1 MCGIVGAVS
10 TRNIVPI
17 LIEGLRRLEY
27 RGYDSCGVAVHQD
40 GQLRRAR
47 STARVAE
54 LDANVAT
61 DKVQS
66 GTGIAHTRWAT
77 HGAPALHNA
86 HPHFSHGPRVDAADW
101 ARSGS
106 KANAGKIA
114 LVHNGII
121 ENHDEL
127 RDDLKAKGYRFS
139 SQTDTEV
146 IAHLIDH
153 HYSGDLLEAVQRVT
167 PMLRGAYA
175 IAVFCH
181 DEPHRVIGA
190 REGSPLVLGV
200 GLHKGKAET
209 FLASDAMALAGV
221 TDQIVYLE
229 EGDIV
234 DLQMGKYWITHA
246 TAQGAFKVEQREVR
260 TVHAHSGA
268 AELGPYRHYMQKEIF
283 EQPKAIAD
291 TLDAVESIT
300 PGLFGDA
307 AHKIFKEVDS
317 VLILACGTSY
327 YSGST
332 AKYWLESIAKIP
344 TSVEVASEYRY
355 RDSVPNP
362 RTLVVTITQSGET
375 ADTLAAL
382 KHARSLGMKHTL
394 TVCNVATSAMVRECK
409 LAYIT
414 RAGAEIGVAS
424 TKAFTTQLAGLF
436 LLTLALAQV
445 RGHLSDA
452 DEAKHLKDLRHLP
465 VALQAVLALEPQV
478 IAWSEQFARKENALF
493 LGRGLHY
500 PIALEGAL
508 KLKEI
513 SYIHAEAY
521 PAGELKHGP
530 LALVTS
536 AMPVVTIAPNDALLE
551 KLKSNLQ
558 EVRARGGEL
567 FVFADGDSRI
577 EPGVGLHV
585 IRMPEHYGA
594 LSPILH
600 VVPLQLLAYHTAC
613 ARGTDV
619 DKPRNLAKSVT
630 VE

>member
-1 MCGIVGAVS
+1 MCGIVAGVS
-10 TRNIVPI
+10 GRDIVPV
-17 LIEGLRRLEY
+17 LVQGLQRLEY
-27 RGYDSCGVAVHQD
+27 RGYDSCGVAVHA
-40 GQLRRAR
+40 GGLKRAR

-54 LDANVAT
+54 LMQQ
-61 DKVQS
+61 VQADTIAS

-77 HGAPALHNA
+77 HGAPAVHNA
-86 HPHFSHGPRVDAADW
+86 HPHFSHGPGDTAGAAGRV
-101 ARSGS
+101 
-106 KANAGKIA
+106 A

-127 RDDLKAKGYRFS
+127 RESLQAKGYVFE

-146 IAHLIDH
+146 IAHLIDSL
-153 HYSGDLLEAVQRVT
+153 YDGDLFAALQGAVPQ
-167 PMLRGAYA
+167 LHGAYA
-175 IAVFCH
+175 LAVFH
-181 DEPHRVIGA
+181 RDEPHRVVGA
-190 REGSPLVLGV
+190 RAGSPLVLGV
-200 GLHKGKAET
+200 GMLGGQPGTEH

-229 EGDIV
+229 EGDLV
-234 DLQMGKYWITHA
+234 DLQLGRYWVTN
-246 TAQGAFKVEQREVR
+246 AQGRPYEATERPVK

-283 EQPKAIAD
+283 EQPRAIGD
-291 TLDAVESIT
+291 TLDGIVGVT
-300 PGLFGDA
+300 PELFGDGA
-307 AHKIFKEVDS
+307 YRIFKDIDN

-327 YSGST
+327 YSGCT
-332 AKYWLESIAKIP
+332 AKYWLESIARIP
-344 TSVEVASEYRY
+344 TQVEVASEYRY
-355 RDSVPNP
+355 RTSVPNP

-382 KHARSLGMKHTL
+382 RHAQGLGMKHTL
-394 TVCNVATSAMVRECK
+394 TICNVATSAMVRECA
-409 LAYIT
+409 LAYVT
-414 RAGAEIGVAS
+414 RAGVEIGVAS
-424 TKAFTTQLAGLF
+424 TKAFTTQLAALF
-436 LLTLALAQV
+436 LLTLALAQM
-445 RGHLSDA
+445 RGHLSE
-452 DEAKHLKDLRHLP
+452 EAEAEHLKAMRHLP
-465 VALQAVLALEPQV
+465 VALQGVLALEPQ
-478 IAWSEQFARKENALF
+478 IISWAEDFGRMDNALF

-536 AMPVVTIAPNDALLE
+536 AMPVVTVAPNDTLLE
-551 KLKSNLQ
+551 KLKSNMQ
-558 EVRARGGEL
+558 EVRARGGVL
-567 FVFADGDSRI
+567 YVLADADTRI
-577 EPGVGLHV
+577 RSSEGIHV
-585 IRMPEHYGA
+585 IRMPEHYGV

-600 VVPLQLLAYHTAC
+600 VVPLQLLAYHTAL
-613 ARGTDV
+613 AKGTDV

>member
-1 MCGIVGAVS
+1 MCGIVGAAS
-10 TRNIVPI
+10 RRNIVPI
-17 LIEGLRRLEY
+17 LVQGLQRLEY
-27 RGYDSCGVAVHQD
+27 RGYDSCGVAVLQD
-40 GQLRRAR
+40 GALRRSR
-47 STARVAE
+47 STERVAE
-54 LDANVAT
+54 LAAQTRDEGI
-61 DKVQS
+61 DS
-66 GTGIAHTRWAT
+66 PLGIAHTRWAT
-77 HGAPALHNA
+77 HGAPAVHNA
-86 HPHFSHGPRVDAADW
+86 HPHFSHGPGADAAQN
-101 ARSGS
+101 RPGR
-106 KANAGKIA
+106 IA

-121 ENHDEL
+121 ENHEALRAEL
-127 RDDLKAKGYRFS
+127 QAKGYVFL

-146 IAHLIDH
+146 IAHLVDH
-153 HYSGDLLEAVQRVT
+153 LYDGDLFAAVKAAT
-167 PMLRGAYA
+167 LRLTGAYA
-175 IAVFCH
+175 IAVFH
-181 DEPHRVIGA
+181 REEPQRVVGA
-190 REGSPLVLGV
+190 RQGSPLIMGV
-200 GLHKGKAET
+200 GGADDTER

-229 EGDIV
+229 EGDVV
-234 DLQMGKYWITHA
+234 DLQPGRHWIEHRA
-246 TAQGAFKVEQREVR
+246 PGSAEHQRVDAAERPVR
-260 TVHAHSGA
+260 TVTAHSGA
-268 AELGPYRHYMQKEIF
+268 VELGPYRHYMQKEIF
-283 EQPKAIAD
+283 EQPRAIAD
-291 TLDAVESIT
+291 TLEGVEAIT
-300 PGLFGDA
+300 PTLFGA
-307 AHKIFKEVDS
+307 EAEAVFKQIDR

-344 TSVEVASEYRY
+344 TNVEIASEYRY
-355 RDSVPNP
+355 RDSVPDA
-362 RTLVVTITQSGET
+362 RTLIVTISQSGET

-382 KHARSLGMKHTL
+382 KHARSLGMEHTL
-394 TVCNVATSAMVRECK
+394 TICNVATSAMVRECK
-409 LAYIT
+409 LAYVT

-436 LLTLALAQV
+436 LLTLTLAKL
-445 RGHLSDA
+445 RGQLSP
-452 DEAKHLKDLRHLP
+452 EAEAEHLKDMRHLP
-465 VALQAVLALEPQV
+465 AALQAVLALEPQV
-478 IAWSEQFARKENALF
+478 MAWAEAFARKDNALF

-530 LALVTS
+530 LALVT
-536 AMPVVTIAPNDALLE
+536 AEMPVVTVAPNDALLE
-551 KLKSNLQ
+551 KLKSNMQ

-567 FVFADGDSRI
+567 YVCADGDTHI
-577 EPGVGLHV
+577 QAEPGIHV

>member
-1 MCGIVGAVS
+1 MCGIVAAVS
-10 TRNIVPI
+10 TQNIVPI
-17 LIEGLRRLEY
+17 LVQGLQRLEY
-27 RGYDSCGVAVHQD
+27 RGYDSCGVAVYA
-40 GQLRRAR
+40 GGLKRAR

-54 LDANVAT
+54 LQAQVST
-61 DKVQS
+61 ERLEG

-77 HGAPALHNA
+77 HGAPVVHNA
-86 HPHFSHGPRVDAADW
+86 HPHFSHGTGDAAE
-101 ARSGS
+101 RP
-106 KANAGKIA
+106 GKIA

-121 ENHDEL
+121 ENHEEL
-127 RDDLKAKGYRFS
+127 RRLLQARGYVFN

-146 IAHLIDH
+146 IVHLVDSL
-153 HYSGDLLEAVQRVT
+153 YDGDVFEALKAAVQQ
-167 PMLRGAYA
+167 LRGAYA
-175 IAVFCH
+175 IAAFCK
-181 DEPHRVIGA
+181 DEPHRVVGA
-190 REGSPLVLGV
+190 RAGSPLILGV
-200 GLHKGKAET
+200 GTDHSEN

-229 EGDIV
+229 EGDLV
-234 DLQMGKYWITHA
+234 DLQLGKYWVFSKD
-246 TAQGAFKVEQREVR
+246 GKPVQRAVK
-260 TVHAHSGA
+260 TVLAHSGA

-283 EQPKAIAD
+283 EQPRAIAD
-291 TLDAVESIT
+291 TLEGVAGIVPE
-300 PGLFGDA
+300 LFGDG
-307 AHKIFKEVDS
+307 AHRVFNAIDN

-327 YSGST
+327 YSGCT
-332 AKYWLESIAKIP
+332 AKYWLESIAGIP
-344 TSVEVASEYRY
+344 CHVEVASEYRY
-355 RDSVPNP
+355 RTSVPNP
-362 RTLVVTITQSGET
+362 RTLVVTISQSGET

-382 KHARSLGMKHTL
+382 RHAQGLGMVHTL
-394 TVCNVATSAMVRECK
+394 TICNVATSAMVRECA

-414 RAGAEIGVAS
+414 RAGVEIGVAS

-436 LLTLALAQV
+436 LLTLALAQNKG
-445 RGHLSDA
+445 RLSE
-452 DEAKHLKDLRHLP
+452 EAEESHLKAMRHLP
-465 VALQAVLALEPQV
+465 VALAAVLALEPQL
-478 IAWSEQFARKENALF
+478 ISWAEDFTKKENALF
-493 LGRGLHY
+493 LGRGMHY
-500 PIALEGAL
+500 PIAMEGAL

-536 AMPVVTIAPNDALLE
+536 AMPVVAVAPNDSLIE

-558 EVRARGGEL
+558 EVRARGGVL
-567 FVFADGDSRI
+567 YVLADADSQL
-577 EPGVGLHV
+577 ESSEGLHV

-594 LSPILH
+594 LSPLLH

>member
-17 LIEGLRRLEY
+17 LVQGLQRLEY
-27 RGYDSCGVAVHQD
+27 RGYDSCGVAVHGDSLD
-40 GQLRRAR
+40 GSPVSGLRRAR
-47 STARVAE
+47 STSRVAE
-54 LDANVAT
+54 LMNQVQADAL
-61 DKVQS
+61 QG

-77 HGAPALHNA
+77 HGAPAVHNA
-86 HPHFSHGPRVDAADW
+86 HPHFSHGPGADAQERPGRV
-101 ARSGS
+101 
-106 KANAGKIA
+106 A

-121 ENHDEL
+121 ENYEEL
-127 RDDLKAKGYRFS
+127 RAGLQARGYVFS

-146 IAHLIDH
+146 IAHLVDSL
-153 HYSGDLLEAVQRVT
+153 YDGDLFDAVKAAVKQ
-167 PMLRGAYA
+167 LHGAYA
-175 IAVFCH
+175 IAVFH
-181 DEPHRVIGA
+181 KDEPHRVVGA
-190 REGSPLVLGV
+190 RAGSPLILGV
-200 GLHKGKAET
+200 GSGHGEN

-229 EGDIV
+229 EGDVV
-234 DLQMGKYWITHA
+234 DLQLGRYWIVDK
-246 TAQGAFKVEQREVR
+246 AQRPVERPVK

-283 EQPKAIAD
+283 EQPRAIAD
-291 TLDAVESIT
+291 TLEGVQGIVPE
-300 PGLFGDA
+300 LFGDGA
-307 AHKIFKEVDS
+307 YRVFKAIDK

-327 YSGST
+327 YSGCA
-332 AKYWLESIAKIP
+332 AKYWLEAIARIP
-344 TSVEVASEYRY
+344 TQVEVASEYRY
-355 RDSVPNP
+355 RESVPDP
-362 RTLVVTITQSGET
+362 KTLVVTITQSGET

-382 KHARSLGMKHTL
+382 RHAQSLGMTHTL
-394 TVCNVATSAMVRECK
+394 TICNVATSAMVRGCS

-414 RAGAEIGVAS
+414 RAGVEIGVAS

-436 LLTLALAQV
+436 LLTLSLAQV
-445 RGHLSDA
+445 RGHLDDA
-452 DEAKHLKDLRHLP
+452 AEAAHLKAMRHLP
-465 VALQAVLALEPQV
+465 VALSAVLALEPQV
-478 IAWSEQFARKENALF
+478 ISWAEDFAKMENALF

-500 PIALEGAL
+500 PIAQEGAL

-536 AMPVVTIAPNDALLE
+536 AMPVVTVAPNDALLE
-551 KLKSNLQ
+551 KLKSNMQ
-558 EVRARGGEL
+558 EVRARGGVL
-567 FVFADGDSRI
+567 YVLADADTRI
-577 EPGVGLHV
+577 ESSEGVHV
-585 IRMPEHYGA
+585 IRMPEHYGP
-594 LSPILH
+594 LSPLLH

>member
-1 MCGIVGAVS
+1 MCGIVGGVS
-10 TRNIVPI
+10 TRDIVPV

-40 GQLRRAR
+40 GELRRAR
-47 STARVAE
+47 STGRVAE
-54 LDANVAT
+54 LCAGIEADH
-61 DKVQS
+61 VQG

-77 HGAPALHNA
+77 HGAPALNNA
-86 HPHFSHGPRVDAADW
+86 HPHFSNGPSAGRAGHPRA
-101 ARSGS
+101 SGI
-106 KANAGKIA
+106 GTVGHIA

-127 RDDLKAKGYRFS
+127 RAELRGCGYEFM

-153 HYSGDLLEAVQRVT
+153 LYQGDLLEAVQQALPR
-167 PMLRGAYA
+167 LRGAYA
-175 IAVFCH
+175 IAVFCR

-190 REGSPLVLGV
+190 RHGSPLVLGLAAPGGV
-200 GLHKGKAET
+200 AEN

-221 TDQIVYLE
+221 TDRIVYLE
-229 EGDIV
+229 DGDV
-234 DLQMGKYWITHA
+234 ADLQLGKVWVSSAAEGGRYRA
-246 TAQGAFKVEQREVR
+246 VQREVR
-260 TVHAHSGA
+260 IVHAHTA
-268 AELGPYRHYMQKEIF
+268 AVELGPYRHYMQKEIF

-291 TLDAVESIT
+291 TLDAVHGISPE
-300 PGLFGDA
+300 LFGDGA
-307 AHKIFKEVDS
+307 YRVFKDIDQ

-327 YSGST
+327 YSGSV

-344 TSVEVASEYRY
+344 TNVEVASEYRY

-382 KHARSLGMKHTL
+382 KHARSLGMPHTL
-394 TVCNVATSAMVRECK
+394 TICNVATSAMVRECE
-409 LAYIT
+409 LAYLT
-414 RAGAEIGVAS
+414 RAGVEIGVAS
-424 TKAFTTQLAGLF
+424 TKAFTTQLVGLF
-436 LLTLALAQV
+436 LLTLALAQM

-452 DEAKHLKDLRHLP
+452 DEAAHLDALRHLP
-465 VALQAVLALEPQV
+465 LAVQGVLALEPQI

-500 PIALEGAL
+500 PVALEGAL

-536 AMPVVTIAPNDALLE
+536 EMPVVAIAPNDALLE
-551 KLKSNLQ
+551 KLKSNLH

-567 FVFADGDSRI
+567 FVFADADSHI
-577 EPGVGLHV
+577 ESGEGLHV
-585 IRMPEHYGA
+585 IRMPEHYGV